1 MLVVAAIAAVLHIIQ
16 ARAGRHWR
24 LLWLPVVDW
33 VVMLATVVPVYH
45 VACLAAEAGV
55 WVLESIAA
63 CMELDSVHYVIF
75 GISPALRC
83 GPGQPYRLAPRC
95 TLRRCLTCLCCTHH
109 ASCHA
114 ATWQ

>member
-1 MLVVAAIAAVLHIIQ
+1 MLVVTAIAAVLHIIQ

-83 GPGQPYRLAPRC
+83 GPGNPTAL
-95 TLRRCLTCLCCTHH
+95 HH
-109 ASCHA
+109 AARCGVI
-114 ATWQ
+114 